1 MSPAQELRDM
11 IQDVIQTKSLI
22 NILES
27 EVFQENR
34 KWAYDKY
41 FLSQYEKNKLVQT
54 GSSRFV
60 NQKK

>member
-11 IQDVIQTKSLI
+11 IQDVIHTKSLI

-34 KWAYDKY
+34 KWAYAKY

-54 GSSRFV
+54 GSRRQF